1 MASPGLSLVAFQII
15 CWFAFFGK
23 EGEVA
28 SAETGMEAGTYFLVM
43 VTVLASLALAG
54 NGTRKFIVFLVLLSI
69 LLCYLSRPFSS
80 MKCRSLSNH
89 FSQCIVLYSW

>member
-15 CWFAFFGK
+15 CWFGFFGK

-54 NGTRKFIVFLVLLSI
+54 NGSRKSIVFSGSVDYTFMLFISPL
-69 LLCYLSRPFSS
+69 F
-80 MKCRSLSNH
+80 
-89 FSQCIVLYSW
+89 LYEV